1 MNDEDFF
8 DRVKKIPAE
17 NRGLFLALV
26 AAYVAGIE
34 SSMNNRSRKHRKA
47 NVEESED
54 DNNERSNDVIS

>member
-34 SSMNNRSRKHRKA
+34 SGVNKSRKHRKA

-54 DNNERSNDVIS
+54 ANNERSNDVIS